1 MFLRGGVSRLDD
13 RIMGTLVMIGSFI
26 VLFFYGFFVF
36 FSDFALLVVKL
47 TAFLV
52 VAAVLGVAGWIGYA
66 LATTPL
72 SGPLVFSLE
81 ETEAEPEG

>member
-1 MFLRGGVSRLDD
+1 MDD
-13 RIMGTLVMIGSFI
+13 RVMGAFVMIGSFI

-52 VAAVLGVAGWIGYA
+52 VAAVLGVAAWIGYT

-72 SGPLVFSLE
+72 PEPLDFSME
-81 ETEAEPEG
+81 DTEAEPEG